1 MNKEK
6 LVKFIYV
13 LLRERLTFGD
23 MEAILNEVENSNT
36 AEQMPL
42 VQLYAEEIVNRL
54 LKSELKCYDN
64 MCNTQDDDVKLISA
78 SSVAC
83 WELKNNV
90 DLVRNG
96 IPMCADCRKR
106 YPQAVLTE
114 N

>member
-6 LVKFIYV
+6 LVKLIYV

-36 AEQMPL
+36 AEQTPL
-42 VQLYAEEIVNRL
+42 VLYAEEIVNRL

-64 MCNTQDDDVKLISA
+64 MCNTQDDDVRMVNRYPGAPNDRDFRI
-78 SSVAC
+78 
-83 WELKNNV
+83 EN
-90 DLVRNG
+90 DM

-106 YPQAVLTE
+106 NPQAVIVE
-114 N
+114 KN